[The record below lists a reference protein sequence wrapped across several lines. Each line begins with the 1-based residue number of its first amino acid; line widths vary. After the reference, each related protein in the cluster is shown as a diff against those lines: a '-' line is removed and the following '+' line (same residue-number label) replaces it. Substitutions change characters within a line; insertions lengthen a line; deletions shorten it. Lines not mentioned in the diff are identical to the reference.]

1 MSLAT
6 LQLILIVMIPLA
18 YLLGGVPFGLMVGRM
33 RGVDVRQLGSGNTG
47 ATNVGRVLG
56 RRYFFLVLFL
66 DAMKSAVPAGVAS
79 LLVHLNTQP
88 LERTPLLFALWLGTG
103 VAALLGHVFSPFLG
117 FKGGKGVATALGIA
131 LGVFPFMTLPGAVAL
146 VVFVAVYK
154 ATRYISA
161 GSLAAA
167 TVFPVAYVGFALWRD
182 WAPFGRQ
189 WPVLLLTSLMAL
201 LIIVRHRANIGRL
214 LSGTEPPSRP
224 RAEGN
229 RQPGQGVE

>member
-1 MSLAT
+1 MFLST
-6 LQLILIVMIPLA
+6 LQIILTGMIPLA
-18 YLLGGVPFGLMVGRM
+18 YLLGGVPFGLMVGRA
-33 RGVDVRQLGSGNTG
+33 RGVDVRQEGSGNTG

-56 RRYFFLVLFL
+56 RRYFFLVLLL
-66 DAMKSAVPAGVAS
+66 DALKSALPAGVAS

-88 LERTPLLFALWLGTG
+88 LDRTPLLFALWLGTG

-131 LGVFPFMTLPGAVAL
+131 LGVFPYMTLPGTVAL
-146 VVFVAVYK
+146 AVFIVVYRLS
-154 ATRYISA
+154 RYISA

-167 TVFPVAYVGFALWRD
+167 VIFPLAYLGFALWLD

-201 LIIVRHRANIGRL
+201 LIILRHRANIRRL
-214 LSGTEPPSRP
+214 IAGTETPSRP
-224 RAEGN
+224 RETA
-229 RQPGQGVE
+229 